1 MVCKFAANTKL
12 MSKFGYALAFS
23 LLTLAF
29 AGCKN
34 EKENTTDTTDTPAAQ
49 DPTVTL
55 RVSSLWGPNDFIL
68 ESIYYDNYGNRVRVD
83 NFQSYFAMVKLI
95 KDDGTEVLLKDFYLH
110 DFSKDAEITGT
121 IPAGN
126 YVGVKFGVG
135 VPDGYNLNQ
144 DPAQYAS
151 SHPLSVAGSQGMF
164 WTWNSGYV
172 FTKFEGKI
180 DPTGTEGVTPT
191 QSFSIHTGD
200 AACYFEFVSSGE
212 SYSFAANNAYEVNVN
227 IHVDE
232 ILGSG
237 PEGIDLDVESN
248 SSGAS
253 AIGLKF
259 TDRFLQSFSAE

>member
-1 MVCKFAANTKL
+1 MFKSTFPFVLAIAAL
-12 MSKFGYALAFS
+12 SFI
-23 LLTLAF
+23 
-29 AGCKN
+29 GCKN
-34 EKENTTDTTDTPAAQ
+34 DKDDTNSDVIDTPVAQ
-49 DPTVTL
+49 NPTVSV
-55 RVSSLWGPNDFIL
+55 RISSLWGINDFVL
-68 ESIYYDNYGNRVRVD
+68 ENIYFDNYGNRVRVD

-121 IPAGN
+121 VPPGN

-172 FTKFEGKI
+172 FSKFEGKI

-200 AACYFEFVSSGE
+200 SECYFEFATSSNNYE
-212 SYSFAANNAYEVNVN
+212 FAANNAYDVN
-227 IHVDE
+227 INLHVDE

-237 PEGIDLDVESN
+237 PEGIDLNVESN

-253 AIGLKF
+253 PIGLKF
-259 TDRFLQSFSAE
+259 TSRFLTSFSAE

>member
-1 MVCKFAANTKL
+1 MFKSVLPIVLFC
-12 MSKFGYALAFS
+12 SALAIS
-23 LLTLAF
+23 
-29 AGCKN
+29 GCKN
-34 EKENTTDTTDTPAAQ
+34 EKEVTPVVEPA
-49 DPTVTL
+49 TVSV
-55 RVSSLWGPNDFIL
+55 RVSSLWGANDFIL
-68 ESIYYDNYGNRVRVD
+68 QNIYMDNFGNRVRVD
-83 NFQSYFAMVKLI
+83 NFQSYFAMIKLI

-121 IPAGN
+121 VPPGT

-135 VPDGYNLNQ
+135 VPDGYNLDQ
-144 DPAQYAS
+144 DPAQYPS
-151 SHPLSVAGSQGMF
+151 SHPLSVAGNQGMF

-200 AACYFEFVSSGE
+200 SECYFEYATTGHTYNFATEG
-212 SYSFAANNAYEVNVN
+212 SYEINVN
-227 IHVDE
+227 LHVDE

-253 AIGLKF
+253 TIGLKF
-259 TDRFLQSFSAE
+259 TNRFFNSFSAE